1 MSLYH
6 MPTGRYV
13 DALEG
18 FTLQACHDLAV
29 NVDLYTPQKATSVQA
44 AMVWSQAISEL
55 GG

>member
-29 NVDLYTPQKATSVQA
+29 DIDLYTA
-44 AMVWSQAISEL
+44 AEGHQRPSRDEP
-55 GG
+55 